1 MPTGCGSWAATPL
14 PTTWGWSGTA
24 DTCRPA
30 RGGRPL
36 TASRREGTRGPG
48 PGAFR
53 SGLRPRAGLRRVPP
67 AVPRSHRRQ
76 ALCPSLS
83 RVRSSGG
90 HYFNHL
96 SFEKEPAML
105 WPFRRTTVRP
115 TNPHRFRPG
124 VLALESRW
132 VPSAITEFQLHP
144 LTNGAH
150 IGAAGI
156 TAGPDGNVWFTDP

>member
-1 MPTGCGSWAATPL
+1 
-14 PTTWGWSGTA
+14 
-24 DTCRPA
+24 
-30 RGGRPL
+30 
-36 TASRREGTRGPG
+36 
-48 PGAFR
+48 
-53 SGLRPRAGLRRVPP
+53 
-67 AVPRSHRRQ
+67 PRSHRRQ
-76 ALCPSLS
+76 ASCPSLS

-132 VPSAITEFQLHP
+132 VPSAITEFQLPP

-156 TAGPDGNVWFTDP
+156 TAGPDGNVWFTDPVQSEVGRISPSGQVTEFPTTGNPAGAITAGPDGNLWFVGNFVGGRVGRITPDGQ